1 MKKTKNQCSL
11 LLLLMMFAAA
21 PSFAQDDY
29 ELKYDNSGNRT
40 EFNIVTLKSSD
51 VIPDSML
58 PDPAPI
64 PDTAIYLE
72 DMGDPGIRI
81 FPNPTLGRLTVEIS
95 GEESLENARIL
106 VYNNSGIRV
115 FTLNDLNRIN
125 AIDLSQQPTGIYYMK
140 IYTNQDKKSDW
151 KIIKQ

>member
-1 MKKTKNQCSL
+1 
-11 LLLLMMFAAA
+11 
-21 PSFAQDDY
+21 
-29 ELKYDNSGNRT
+29 
-40 EFNIVTLKSSD
+40 
-51 VIPDSML
+51 
-58 PDPAPI
+58 
-64 PDTAIYLE
+64 
-72 DMGDPGIRI
+72 MGDPGIRI